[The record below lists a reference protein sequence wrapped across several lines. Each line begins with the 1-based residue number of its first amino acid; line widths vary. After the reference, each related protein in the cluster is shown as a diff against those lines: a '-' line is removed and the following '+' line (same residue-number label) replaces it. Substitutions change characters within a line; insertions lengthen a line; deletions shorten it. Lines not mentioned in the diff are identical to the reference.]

1 MEGASGMW
9 EQVVSIIQ
17 ANINV
22 NTVSTVLA
30 AALGIAA
37 IFSFAWWG
45 ARKVLRM
52 IMAAFRKGRV
62 SV

>member
-1 MEGASGMW
+1 MGSDMW
-9 EQVVSIIQ
+9 TEVVNVLQ
-17 ANINV
+17 ANITVANV
-22 NTVSTVLA
+22 ATVLS

>member
-1 MEGASGMW
+1 MGSNLWEG
-9 EQVVSIIQ
+9 VVTVLQ
-17 ANINV
+17 ENINV
-22 NTVSTVLA
+22 ANVATVLS

>member
-1 MEGASGMW
+1 MGSDMW
-9 EQVVSIIQ
+9 EEVVNILQ

-22 NTVSTVLA
+22 STVATVLS